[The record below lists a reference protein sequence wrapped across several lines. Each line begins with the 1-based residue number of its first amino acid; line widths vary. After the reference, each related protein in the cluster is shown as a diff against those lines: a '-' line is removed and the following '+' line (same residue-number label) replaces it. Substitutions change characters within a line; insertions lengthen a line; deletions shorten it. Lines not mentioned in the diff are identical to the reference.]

1 MTGAA
6 ALVCASAMR
15 AGAGIVHV
23 SMRDGDASSHLAL
36 PTEVVHRALP
46 HTGWSAAIASDIQ
59 RFDAM
64 VIGPGLGRGDDVATE
79 VRAVLAATT
88 LPVVIDGD
96 GLGASVDA
104 HGDVSTLLARQGIT
118 VLTPHDGEF
127 SALGGDAHDLD
138 RITTTRAVARATNAT
153 VLRKG
158 PTTVVAPPHGPVFL
172 VSSGDNRLATAGT
185 GDVLSGVIGAFLAR
199 GMEGAT
205 AAAAGAM
212 VHGLAG
218 SICMAEGTI
227 ARDVVSAVG
236 EVLSDMNKNLND
248 VLNAEN
254 E

>member
-1 MTGAA
+1 
-6 ALVCASAMR
+6 
-15 AGAGIVHV
+15 
-23 SMRDGDASSHLAL
+23 
-36 PTEVVHRALP
+36 
-46 HTGWSAAIASDIQ
+46 
-59 RFDAM
+59 
-64 VIGPGLGRGDDVATE
+64 
-79 VRAVLAATT
+79 

-96 GLGASVDA
+96 GLGASINA
-104 HGDVSTLLARQGIT
+104 HGDVSTLSSREGIT

-138 RITTTRAVARATNAT
+138 RIATTREVARATNAT

-158 PTTVVAPPHGPVFL
+158 PTTVVAPPHGPIFL

-227 ARDVVSAVG
+227 ARDVVSAIG
-236 EVLSDMNKNLND
+236 EVLSDMNKTMIE
-248 VLNAEN
+248 VLHPEKKQ
-254 E
+254 